1 MSIRFKLTLLV
12 MAVLAPTLVASLLA
26 IGYVY
31 QDQRARVAQSMR
43 ETTRALALAVDRD
56 IAQRNAIIR
65 TLSSVPSLS
74 NVPSLSLADLERFY
88 TTARDVADSWENSII
103 LVDTQGR
110 QLLNTRMPYGA
121 KLPHTPFLAAAG

>member
-65 TLSSVPSLS
+65 TLSSVP
-74 NVPSLSLADLERFY
+74 
-88 TTARDVADSWENSII
+88 
-103 LVDTQGR
+103 
-110 QLLNTRMPYGA
+110 
-121 KLPHTPFLAAAG
+121 